1 MESPI
6 VSTLPA
12 GYQMDRQYGLI
23 YDRVPARTDDLTR
36 ISGLNQREASLL
48 NNQGVFCFGQI
59 ALWRHR
65 EQVRFAEELQIPFS
79 RIVDEGWVSQ
89 ARELCR
95 ERRSALSSFAAGSFR
110 TLTTL
115 LCALLIGVLFVWLL
129 ASRQNDPVAGILTAE
144 VTQVRLP
151 ANALVQ
157 HVHVRPGDEVFTGQK
172 LLTLENSSLLA
183 ERTRQLKLVRDAERA
198 VQRLEA
204 RALLERESRRAEL
217 AAATV
222 RLQADLKR
230 QRGNRNLARTGAA
243 AGGSEI
249 LFFSASSKAAPV
261 AATSASAQRVE
272 VRPLGGAD
280 SGLRILT
287 ATIPAVSA
295 DPGRD
300 GSESAAK
307 AGSGAAVAAND
318 TNDATHASGHEALQS
333 DLTRLEALQ
342 RNLEQH
348 IAAAVGLTQARE
360 VLQEASEELQR
371 LQTTETELLIP
382 APGYGLVGTVSAQV
396 GDQLTSGNI
405 VVRILHPDRRSV
417 VVQLPGSRL
426 PELSMGEEVEVH
438 FPGARGYS
446 GRVVSISP
454 MTGTD
459 AGGDETHI
467 AVRIEPAGRIWP
479 MVPVGCEVQVTS
491 WK

>member
-95 ERRSALSSFAAGSFR
+95 ERRSALSGFAAGSFR

-129 ASRQNDPVAGILTAE
+129 ANRQNTPLSGILTAE

-151 ANALVQ
+151 AKALVQ

-172 LLTLENSSLLA
+172 LLTVENSTLLA
-183 ERTRQLKLVRDAERA
+183 DRIRQQKLVRDAERA
-198 VQRLEA
+198 VQRLESQ
-204 RALLERESRRAEL
+204 ALLERESRRAEL
-217 AAATV
+217 AASTV
-222 RLQADLKR
+222 RLQADLRR
-230 QRGNRNLARTGAA
+230 QRGSRNLARSGGAT
-243 AGGSEI
+243 GGSEI

-261 AATSASAQRVE
+261 AATAAPAQRVE
-272 VRPLGGAD
+272 ARPLGGAD

-287 ATIPAVSA
+287 AANAAVPA

-300 GSESAAK
+300 GSANSAK
-307 AGSGAAVAAND
+307 AANEP
-318 TNDATHASGHEALQS
+318 SVHEALQS
-333 DLTRLEALQ
+333 ELARLEALQ
-342 RNLEQH
+342 KNLEQH
-348 IAAAVGLTQARE
+348 VAAAVGLTQARE
-360 VLQEASEELQR
+360 VLLEAAEELQR
-371 LQTTETELLIP
+371 LQTTETELLIA
-382 APGYGLVGTVSAQV
+382 APSYGLVGTVSAQV
-396 GDQLTSGNI
+396 GDQLTSGNT

-426 PELSMGEEVEVH
+426 PELSVGEQVEVH

-446 GRVVSISP
+446 GRVISISP
-454 MTGTD
+454 MTGGV
-459 AGGDETHI
+459 AGSDETLV
-467 AVRIEPAGRIWP
+467 AVKIEPAGRIWP

>member
-36 ISGLNQREASLL
+36 ISGLNEREASLL

-89 ARELCR
+89 ARELSR
-95 ERRSALSSFAAGSFR
+95 ERRSALSGFAAGSFR

-129 ASRQNDPVAGILTAE
+129 ANRQNAPVSGILTAD

-151 ANALVQ
+151 ANVLVQ

-172 LLTLENSSLLA
+172 LLTAENSTLLA
-183 ERTRQLKLVRDAERA
+183 DRIRQQKLVRDAERA

-222 RLQADLKR
+222 RLQAELKR
-230 QRGNRNLARTGAA
+230 QRGGRNLARSGAA
-243 AGGSEI
+243 SGGSEI

-261 AATSASAQRVE
+261 AATAAPVQRVE
-272 VRPLGGAD
+272 VRPLGSAD

-287 ATIPAVSA
+287 AANPAVTA
-295 DPGRD
+295 GPGRD
-300 GSESAAK
+300 GSANTAK
-307 AGSGAAVAAND
+307 ANSDTAVAASGVND
-318 TNDATHASGHEALQS
+318 GSGNDPLQS
-333 DLTRLEALQ
+333 ELSRLEALQ
-342 RNLEQH
+342 KNLEQH

-360 VLQEASEELQR
+360 VLLEAAEELQR
-371 LQTTETELLIP
+371 LQTTETELLIS
-382 APGYGLVGTVSAQV
+382 APSYGLVGTVSAEV
-396 GDQLTSGNI
+396 GDQLTSGNT

-426 PELSMGEEVEVH
+426 PELSVGEEVEVH

-454 MTGTD
+454 MTVVE
-459 AGGDETHI
+459 AGSDETRV
-467 AVRIEPAGRIWP
+467 AVKIEPAGRIWP
-479 MVPVGCEVQVTS
+479 MMPVGCEVQVSS